1 MKGSRFLTEL
11 VDCSTFQK
19 GKLNLIEAP
28 TGCGK
33 TYFALKHIPS
43 LVKNPLYKVAF
54 LIDTTNGKEQAARID
69 MQKAATKVE
78 PLDPKGDTIWLGV
91 VDKDGNA
98 VSWASSGTSGFKG
111 SKKKTPFAAGM
122 SAEAAGKAAYD
133 SGMRKVDVFVRG
145 LGSGRETAIRSLQTA
160 GLEILSITDV
170 TPVPHNGCRPP
181 KRPRG

>member
-1 MKGSRFLTEL
+1 MAYKSRKRKVKKNIPEGQAHIH
-11 VDCSTFQK
+11 STFNNTIVTITD
-19 GKLNLIEAP
+19 KL
-28 TGCGK
+28 
-33 TYFALKHIPS
+33 
-43 LVKNPLYKVAF
+43 
-54 LIDTTNGKEQAARID
+54 
-69 MQKAATKVE
+69 
-78 PLDPKGDTIWLGV
+78 
-91 VDKDGNA
+91 GNV

-133 SGMRKVDVFVRG
+133 SGMRKVEVFVRG

-160 GLEILSITDV
+160 GLEILTITDV